1 MASWI
6 DRGGNVVYTEAQISK
21 HMERLERQA
30 FSPRQEA
37 ILNRIQHGINLGV
50 YTPTTEEQVQIAAFQ
65 AKMDE
70 LMALAAEARID
81 NQFVKD
87 RITYEK
93 AIARLERY
101 ELSEGR
107 AAVYEDQPTGE
118 YDEQGN
124 PTTESVL
131 VSPAI
136 DPLPATIEQPVYNP
150 ETGEQTGT
158 EIVGNPLV
166 AVDIAERT
174 QAQSIIDATP
184 QEVIDYATSN

>member
-6 DRGGNVVYTEAQISK
+6 NRGGNVVYTEAQISK

-50 YTPTTEEQVQIAAFQ
+50 YTPTTEEQAQIAAFQ
-65 AKMDE
+65 AKMNE

-87 RITYEK
+87 RIAYEQ
-93 AIARLERY
+93 AVARLERY

-107 AAVYEDQPTGE
+107 TAVYEDQPTGE
-118 YDEQGN
+118 YDEQGD
-124 PTTESVL
+124 PITESVL
-131 VSPAI
+131 VSPEI
-136 DPLPATIEQPVYNP
+136 DPLPATVEQPTYDSEGN
-150 ETGEQTGT
+150 QTGT
-158 EIVGNPLV
+158 ETIDNPLIV
-166 AVDIAERT
+166 ADIAERT
-174 QAQSIIDATP
+174 QAQTTIDATP
-184 QEVIDYATSN
+184 QEVKDYA